1 MNGVFREN
9 IKIALGA
16 IRSQL
21 LRTVLTI
28 LIIALGIMALVGIL
42 TVVAALDNTLN
53 SKFAAMGSNTF
64 NINQYEFTS
73 RRRGGGEIEKIN
85 PIISYPDAKAFKE
98 KYDYPATQTSIY
110 FTATAKAEV
119 KYENEK
125 TEPAISVLGVD
136 EFYVPNT
143 GSEVIQGR
151 NFNVFDITNNAYVCL
166 LGNDFVKEGLLKDVT
181 NPIDKIITMRGAKFR
196 VIGILKE
203 KGSTFGNNQDQRVM
217 IPIQIARSL
226 FSAPNIN
233 YTLSTMVMRQ
243 EILDAAIDHARL
255 TMRRVRH
262 LNPVE
267 DNNFGI
273 SRSDDLVQRI
283 AETTGTLNISAFVI
297 GLVTIL
303 GSSIALMNIMIVSVT
318 ERTREIGVRK
328 SLGAKRSTI
337 AWQFFME
344 TLVIGQLGG
353 LVGML
358 LGIGIGYLFASFFDF
373 AFTIPWMAM
382 IAAFITSFIVAI
394 VSGLYPALKAS
405 KLDPVEALR
414 YE

>member
-98 KYDYPATQTSIY
+98 KYDYPATQTAIY

-136 EFYVPNT
+136 EFYVPTT

-151 NFNVFDITNNAYVCL
+151 NFNVLDISKNAYVCL

-181 NPIDKIITMRGAKFR
+181 NPIDKIITIRGAKFR

-233 YTLSTMVMRQ
+233 YTLSTMVMRK

-267 DNNFGI
+267 ENNFGI

-283 AETTGTLNISAFVI
+283 AETTGFLNVSAFVI

-358 LGIGIGYLFASFFDF
+358 LGIGIGYLFASFFEF

-382 IAAFITSFIVAI
+382 IVAFITSFIVAI